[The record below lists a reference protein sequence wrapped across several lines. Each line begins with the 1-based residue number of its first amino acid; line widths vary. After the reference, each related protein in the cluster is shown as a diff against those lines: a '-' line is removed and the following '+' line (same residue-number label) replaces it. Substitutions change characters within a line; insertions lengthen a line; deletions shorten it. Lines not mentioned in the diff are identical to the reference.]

1 MFEPTGID
9 GGFYCKRSEGAIDL
23 AHATTESAGPAE
35 QKVTINIG
43 YLALERLW
51 EPAVVRIFQ
60 IASGCYV
67 MLFQHPRY
75 QDTY

>member
-1 MFEPTGID
+1 MFEPAGVD

-43 YLALERLW
+43 YLALERL
-51 EPAVVRIFQ
+51 
-60 IASGCYV
+60 
-67 MLFQHPRY
+67 
-75 QDTY
+75 